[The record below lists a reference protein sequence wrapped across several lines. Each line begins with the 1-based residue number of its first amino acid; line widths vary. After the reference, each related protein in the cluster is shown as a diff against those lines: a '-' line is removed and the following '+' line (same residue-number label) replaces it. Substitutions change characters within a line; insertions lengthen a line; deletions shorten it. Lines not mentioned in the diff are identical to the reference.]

1 MVQQT
6 HPAPEG
12 APVDL
17 SRPIAPDP
25 YTQLPPVPSFTV
37 TSEDVAVGRPMAAPF
52 TEAGGDTSPQLA
64 WQEFPDSTRSFVVT
78 CFDPDAPN
86 PGGYW
91 HWTVVNLPVTTTALP
106 RGAGSPDGSLLPAGA
121 FQTTNDG
128 GTVGYAGAAPPRGD
142 RVHRYFFAVH
152 ALDVDRLD
160 VDESATPTAVALTA
174 LPHTVARA
182 TIVPTFQR

>member
-1 MVQQT
+1 M
-6 HPAPEG
+6 
-12 APVDL
+12 DL

-37 TSEDVAVGRPMAAPF
+37 TSEDVAAGRPMAAPF

-106 RGAGSPDGSLLPAGA
+106 RGAGSPDGSLLPARA

-160 VDESATPTAVALTA
+160 VDESATPTAIALTA